1 MILSSTERR
10 GDPST
15 ERRGDARERLLA
27 RLLDA
32 FDEALPAPEVSL
44 REIAARIDTSHALL
58 RYHFGSLPGVLAAM
72 LKAHRARDNEA
83 LFASARQGTFDDLV
97 VAIWRTYTRPEQLS
111 RTRGFFHVVG
121 LAAYRPEDFREFI
134 DSLDDLTR
142 MLASLAERE
151 GHDAEQAL
159 TMATVTVAAIRGLL
173 LQEVL
178 TPGAYSEDAVALILR
193 MSENRPVPGTPEP
206 DGQENGCRDTT
217 HEGDRTRA

>member
-1 MILSSTERR
+1 MILSSTERK
-10 GDPST
+10 
-15 ERRGDARERLLA
+15 GDARERLLA

-32 FDEALPAPEVSL
+32 FDEAPPAPEVSL
-44 REIAARIDTSHALL
+44 REIAARTETSHALL

-72 LKAHRARDNEA
+72 LKAQRARDNAA
-83 LFASARQGTFDDLV
+83 LFEAAQQGTFDDLV

-111 RTRGFFHVVG
+111 RIRSFFHVVG

-151 GHDAEQAL
+151 GRDAREAL
-159 TMATVTVAAIRGLL
+159 TVATVTVAAIRGLL

-178 TPGAYSEDAVALILR
+178 TPAVHSEDAVTLILR
-193 MSENRPVPGTPEP
+193 MSQGRSGPRTHPGT
-206 DGQENGCRDTT
+206 
-217 HEGDRTRA
+217 